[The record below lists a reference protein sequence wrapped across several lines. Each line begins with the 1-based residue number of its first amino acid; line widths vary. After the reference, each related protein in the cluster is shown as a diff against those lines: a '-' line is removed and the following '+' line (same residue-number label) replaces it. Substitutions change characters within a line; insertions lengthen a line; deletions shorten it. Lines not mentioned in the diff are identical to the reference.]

1 MLLQHKNAILLQNAT
16 KLYYKMR
23 QVFYCKMSLLYKMWV
38 ISKHDDFITKCDNP
52 YKMQRV
58 LQNASVQAVIVPL
71 FIKEDQLN
79 EPDEESF
86 VNDSSNLEQGRFT

>member
-1 MLLQHKNAILLQNAT
+1 MQNVIALQNVT
-16 KLYYKMR
+16 
-23 QVFYCKMSLLYKMWV
+23 V

-86 VNDSSNLEQGRFT
+86 VNDNSNLEQGRFT

>member
-1 MLLQHKNAILLQNAT
+1 MQHVIALQNVT
-16 KLYYKMR
+16 
-23 QVFYCKMSLLYKMWV
+23 V

-71 FIKEDQLN
+71 FIKEDELN

>member
-1 MLLQHKNAILLQNAT
+1 MQNVIALQNVT
-16 KLYYKMR
+16 
-23 QVFYCKMSLLYKMWV
+23 V

-52 YKMQRV
+52 YKMQHV

-71 FIKEDQLN
+71 FIKEDELN